1 MSAHQLLLWYAVRD
15 TLFGQ
20 NFKKQDVKKALELAA
35 ACEHEDA
42 RWLSDFCRR
51 KGANEG
57 WQLRRDFL
65 KEVNDVRALC
75 FGAAWV
81 GDEELMRQSAD
92 MGYAFAQAWM
102 ASRTRGEESLEW
114 ARRAAKQGERD
125 GFRRLG
131 TQEGYLRAMELGCVE
146 SMCAY
151 ATMLP
156 ATDPQR
162 FVWLGRAAALGASFR
177 FREEFPRQVA
187 LSSTAQWCL
196 SLAARSLV
204 TSIPRK
210 TVCLASG
217 TSCPLLLAMQ
227 DKRLRFSKRNLS
239 PLDERW
245 MHGRWSEFA

>member
-1 MSAHQLLLWYAVRD
+1 MSSHQFLLWYAVRD

-35 ACEHEDA
+35 ACEHEEA
-42 RWLSDFCRR
+42 RWLIDFCRR
-51 KGANEG
+51 KNASEG
-57 WQLRRDFL
+57 WQLRRDFF
-65 KEVNDVRALC
+65 KEVTDVRALC

-81 GDEELMRQSAD
+81 GDEDLMRQAAD

-102 ASRTRGEESLEW
+102 ASRTLGEEGLEW

-162 FVWLGRAAALGASFR
+162 FVWLGRAAALGASLR
-177 FREEFPRQVA
+177 FREEFPWQVA
-187 LSSTAQWCL
+187 LFNRAVVFVIGRALVGHVNSEENSMFGVCYELPSSL
-196 SLAARSLV
+196 GR
-204 TSIPRK
+204 
-210 TVCLASG
+210 
-217 TSCPLLLAMQ
+217 LL
-227 DKRLRFSKRNLS
+227 FSKRNWS

-245 MHGRWSEFA
+245 IRGRWSEFV